1 MSTERKG
8 NRAVMAIA
16 GLFALLLAGMIYS
29 WSIFA
34 RSIGAD
40 FPEWGSTKLSTIF
53 TLLMAFFCI
62 GIFICGFLS
71 KKVSPGRIMW
81 LGAACLFAGFALA
94 SRAESVGMLILGFS
108 MLCGAGSGLAYNAV
122 IATVTKWFPDKKGFI
137 SGLLL
142 MAFGFSG
149 FLVGKLF
156 QAYTPQETGGWRGS
170 FLVMGIVCAVVI
182 AIAGMFVKAP
192 EAGGGAAKNEGG
204 AAMSDAA
211 KNEGGAT
218 MSDAAK
224 NAGGATMSDATKNE
238 GGATMSD
245 AARNAG
251 GAAMSAAAKNESGAD
266 GGAAPAGHGRKTDY
280 TPREMVASPKF
291 WLYYIWTVA
300 LSMAG
305 LVLIA
310 QAGGAAAATVPTYT
324 GSAIATVVGLISIA
338 NGGGRIVVGW
348 IFDKVG
354 RATSMNIINIAFII
368 SAVALTIA
376 LRSGSSVLLIA
387 GFILLGFGYGG
398 APVCNA
404 AFVSSAFGLKNY
416 SMNLPVVNTC
426 LLAASVGSTISG
438 AIYEATSSYGAIYL
452 FMAALAIAGGLCGNI
467 IVLIERKESR

>member
-1 MSTERKG
+1 MS
-8 NRAVMAIA
+8 
-16 GLFALLLAGMIYS
+16 
-29 WSIFA
+29 
-34 RSIGAD
+34 D
-40 FPEWGSTKLSTIF
+40 
-53 TLLMAFFCI
+53 
-62 GIFICGFLS
+62 
-71 KKVSPGRIMW
+71 
-81 LGAACLFAGFALA
+81 
-94 SRAESVGMLILGFS
+94 
-108 MLCGAGSGLAYNAV
+108 
-122 IATVTKWFPDKKGFI
+122 
-137 SGLLL
+137 
-142 MAFGFSG
+142 
-149 FLVGKLF
+149 
-156 QAYTPQETGGWRGS
+156 
-170 FLVMGIVCAVVI
+170 
-182 AIAGMFVKAP
+182 
-192 EAGGGAAKNEGG
+192 AAKNEGG
-204 AAMSDAA
+204 AALSDAARNEGGATMSDAA
-211 KNEGGAT
+211 RNESGAT

-224 NAGGATMSDATKNE
+224 NAGGAAQSD
-238 GGATMSD
+238 
-245 AARNAG
+245 
-251 GAAMSAAAKNESGAD
+251 AAKNESGAD

>member
-192 EAGGGAAKNEGG
+192 EAGGDAAKNEGG
-204 AAMSDAA
+204 AAL
-211 KNEGGAT
+211 
-218 MSDAAK
+218 SDAAK
-224 NAGGATMSDATKNE
+224 NAG
-238 GGATMSD
+238 
-245 AARNAG
+245 
-251 GAAMSAAAKNESGAD
+251 GAD

-310 QAGGAAAATVPTYT
+310 QAGGAVAATVPAYT

-467 IVLIERKESR
+467 IALIERKESR

>member
-40 FPEWGSTKLSTIF
+40 FPEWGNTKLSTIF

-192 EAGGGAAKNEGG
+192 EAGGRAAKNEGG
-204 AAMSDAA
+204 ATMSGAAKNESGATISDAAKSESDAAKSESGAALSDAA

-218 MSDAAK
+218 MSDA
-224 NAGGATMSDATKNE
+224 TRNE
-238 GGATMSD
+238 G
-245 AARNAG
+245 
-251 GAAMSAAAKNESGAD
+251 GAD

-280 TPREMVASPKF
+280 TPKEMVASPKF

-467 IVLIERKESR
+467 IVLIERKELG